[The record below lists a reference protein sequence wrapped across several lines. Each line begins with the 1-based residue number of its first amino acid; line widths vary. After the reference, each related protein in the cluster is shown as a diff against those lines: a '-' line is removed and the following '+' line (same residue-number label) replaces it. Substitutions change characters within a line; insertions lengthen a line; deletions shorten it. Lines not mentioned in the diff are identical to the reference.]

1 MTTAI
6 TLGSPTHV
14 PEQDD
19 RHKAQSP
26 HQRHSGGLCSSL
38 LAWGEQT
45 SVKCQ
50 ILKILDFSG
59 LIWSLSTS
67 FCFVYN
73 SSFSFVTTLL
83 KFKNCS

>member
-14 PEQDD
+14 PAQDD

-26 HQRHSGGLCSSL
+26 HQRHSGGLCSSI

-67 FCFVYN
+67 SFLFCLQFLVFFCYN
-73 SSFSFVTTLL
+73 TFEI
-83 KFKNCS
+83 